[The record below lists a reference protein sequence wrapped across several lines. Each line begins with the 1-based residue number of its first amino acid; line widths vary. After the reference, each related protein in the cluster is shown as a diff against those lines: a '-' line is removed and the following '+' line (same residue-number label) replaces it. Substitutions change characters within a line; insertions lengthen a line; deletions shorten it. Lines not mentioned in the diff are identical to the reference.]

1 MNTSA
6 TLNSAAVSQPTLWG
20 LTPTQLHDRFWAAR
34 GVQVVRQGEP
44 SEIVDHA
51 ELFLLTDAR
60 TLAIFKLMRSVDVL
74 SWLKPDILYV
84 RLHDE
89 RERRYQER
97 VLTGDD
103 GAFVRFE
110 RRYGGSDAR
119 LARVVLTTDRRLAQ
133 LWQSCTGVQEAWHAL
148 RLEVDRDNRSV
159 VSQHGRVFDRSSST
173 EVALFLRELALRWR
187 QPDSTIDRPRSIRP
201 GLWADPDSIIDAG
214 AALTGN
220 IWVGAGRTLGADVSA
235 VGPGILWDDPA
246 RRPAVSDIQWLEIEP
261 APDTTRPV
269 NPRKMASLSRVTKR
283 MFDITFALVALL
295 LTSWI
300 YPLVMLAIWLE
311 DGGPFF
317 FAHRRETMG
326 GREFS
331 CIKFRSMR
339 KDADRIKSQ
348 LAGKNEADGPQFFME
363 EDPRLTRVGRFI
375 RKSYIDELPQFI
387 NVLLG
392 HMSVVGPRP
401 SPRSENQFCPPW
413 REARLS
419 IRPGITGLW
428 QVKRT
433 RRKGLDFQ
441 EWIRYDLEY
450 VENLSW
456 RLDLVIILATIR
468 QFIRGVL
475 RS

>member
-1 MNTSA
+1 MTTAPAVTSIA
-6 TLNSAAVSQPTLWG
+6 TAQPTLWG
-20 LTPTQLHDRFWAAR
+20 LTPNQLHDRFWAAR

-89 RERRYQER
+89 RERSYQER
-97 VLTGDD
+97 VITGSD

-110 RRYGGSDAR
+110 RQYGGSDAR
-119 LARVVLTTDRRLAQ
+119 LARVILTADRRLAK
-133 LWQSCTGVQEAWHAL
+133 LWQSFAGVQDAWHTI
-148 RLEVDRDNRSV
+148 RFEVDRDNRSV
-159 VSQHGRVFDRSSST
+159 LSQHGRVFDRSSEA

-187 QPDSTIDRPRSIRP
+187 QPDSTIPRPRRIRP
-201 GLWADPDSIIDAG
+201 GVWADPDSTVHPD

-220 IWVGAGRTLGADVSA
+220 VWVGAGRTLGARLSV
-235 VGPGILWDDPA
+235 VGPRILWDDPA

-261 APDTTRPV
+261 APDASRPV
-269 NPRKMASLSRVTKR
+269 HPRKIPSVSRAAKR
-283 MFDITFALVALL
+283 AFDIVFALAALL
-295 LTSWI
+295 LTGWI

-317 FAHRRETMG
+317 FTHARETMG
-326 GREFS
+326 EREFP

-339 KDADRIKSQ
+339 KDADRIKAE

-363 EDPRLTRVGRFI
+363 KDPRLTAVGNFI
-375 RKSYIDELPQFI
+375 RKTNIDELPQFI

-401 SPRSENQFCPPW
+401 SPRKENQFCPAW

-441 EWIRYDLEY
+441 EWIRYDLGY
-450 VENLSW
+450 VENVSW
-456 RLDLVIILATIR
+456 RLDFWIIVQTIR
-468 QFIRGVL
+468 QVVRGVL